1 MTIYVGRWDLISG
14 CYEAYNGLINKTEK
28 EIIEEIGREVDLFYE
43 RNGYE
48 DNFIA
53 VYSAAEFED
62 TFNQTLTGHISSEDY
77 WVRIFAD

>member
-1 MTIYVGRWDLISG
+1 MTIFVGRWDLLPKSWEGYNALIGKKRIEILTEISR
-14 CYEAYNGLINKTEK
+14 EAGLFLEQNGH
-28 EIIEEIGREVDLFYE
+28 
-43 RNGYE
+43 E

-77 WVRIFAD
+77 WVRIFAY